1 MLTLKFMTSK
11 PGVQTIAI
19 DILPNISQSKGDRTM
34 KFCWLIEHNKKNT
47 FLKNYAENEAERL
60 VPDLF

>member
-1 MLTLKFMTSK
+1 MFLSRHFGRVGKSGLIRKIRLTLKFMTSK

-34 KFCWLIEHNKKNT
+34 KFG
-47 FLKNYAENEAERL
+47 
-60 VPDLF
+60 

>member
-1 MLTLKFMTSK
+1 MTSK

-34 KFCWLIEHNKKNT
+34 KFGWLIEHNKKNT
-47 FLKNYAENEAERL
+47 FFKNYVENEAERL
-60 VPDLF
+60 VPALFLFF